1 MKVYFHLNLKGFS
14 NSYIV
19 VNEKTNE
26 VILID
31 PGQITERIIEQIEG
45 NNYKL
50 VAVLITHNHESHVNG
65 LKTIRKIYSPK
76 IYSAEWD
83 TSRQNSTIITG
94 DGKLRIAGFTIKYF
108 SLPGH
113 TTDSMIYKIGNI
125 IFTGDTLSAGQLGST
140 NSSYSEHILKAN
152 IEQKIMSQQEST
164 ILMPGHGPPTSVK
177 AEKLFNMEI
186 RKKLP
191 TN

>member
-1 MKVYFHLNLKGFS
+1 MKVYFHLNLNGFS

-76 IYSAEWD
+76 IYSAE
-83 TSRQNSTIITG
+83 
-94 DGKLRIAGFTIKYF
+94 
-108 SLPGH
+108 
-113 TTDSMIYKIGNI
+113 
-125 IFTGDTLSAGQLGST
+125 
-140 NSSYSEHILKAN
+140 
-152 IEQKIMSQQEST
+152 
-164 ILMPGHGPPTSVK
+164 
-177 AEKLFNMEI
+177 
-186 RKKLP
+186 
-191 TN
+191 

>member
-108 SLPGH
+108 SLPIMFGK
-113 TTDSMIYKIGNI
+113 SSSISFVSPALKV
-125 IFTGDTLSAGQLGST
+125 IFSP
-140 NSSYSEHILKAN
+140 Y
-152 IEQKIMSQQEST
+152 
-164 ILMPGHGPPTSVK
+164 PV
-177 AEKLFNMEI
+177 
-186 RKKLP
+186 
-191 TN
+191 